1 VLGFILKKI
10 GNTHNSF
17 IFPNLNDARAA
28 IELFLVPMKPFYL
41 IKKHRNHTHLK
52 RFFLPLKKI
61 YCKKQ

>member
-41 IKKHRNHTHLK
+41 IKKTQK
-52 RFFLPLKKI
+52 PYSFEEVFLASVEN
-61 YCKKQ
+61 